1 MSGERKNP
9 RRETTL
15 VQMLSLHLL
24 MLAFF
29 VLLYNHS
36 RIEDAKSKAVAGSIH
51 ATFAD
56 KGVNSDQ
63 PVPVTSLLA
72 DALAEAEFQ
81 RQVGKLV
88 KTEIP
93 IAEVDVVK
101 RGRLMRA
108 RMPTTELFDKGA
120 VRLKADR
127 SPLLRRI
134 AGMLSD
140 SPAGLRYDLEVI
152 IGSPWIT
159 PKMLGQRTPIEVAR
173 ASNIGIA
180 LQGAGAPPG
189 NVAVGIR
196 QGEQGWVN
204 LHFHVRSEDEGRL
217 TLPVPVEEGG
227 DE

>member
-1 MSGERKNP
+1 MNGEPRRP

-15 VQMLSLHLL
+15 IQMLSLYLL

-29 VLLYNHS
+29 ILLYNHS
-36 RIEDAKSKAVAGSIH
+36 RIEDAKAKAVAGSIH

-56 KGVNSDQ
+56 KGVNADQ

-81 RQVGKLV
+81 RRVGKLIR
-88 KTEIP
+88 TEIP

-108 RMPTTELFDKGA
+108 RLPISELFERNSP
-120 VRLKADR
+120 RLKADR
-127 SPLLRRI
+127 SPLLRNV
-134 AGMLSD
+134 AKLLSD
-140 SPAGLRYDLEVI
+140 SPSGLRYDLEVI
-152 IGSPWIT
+152 LGSPWIT
-159 PKMLGQRTPIEVAR
+159 PKMLGEGTPIQVAR
-173 ASNIGIA
+173 TSSIAIA
-180 LQGAGAPPG
+180 LQGAGAPAG
-189 NVAVGIR
+189 NVAVGLR

-204 LHFHVRSEDEGRL
+204 LHFHVRSEEEGRL
-217 TLPVPVEEGG
+217 TLPVPVDEGG

>member
-1 MSGERKNP
+1 MSRERRGP

-15 VQMLSLHLL
+15 IQMLSLHLL

-36 RIEDAKSKAVAGSIH
+36 RIEDAKAKAVAGSIH

-56 KGVNSDQ
+56 KGVNADQ

-81 RQVGKLV
+81 RRVGKLV

-93 IAEVDVVK
+93 IAEIDVVK

-108 RMPTTELFDKGA
+108 RVPTTALFDPGSA
-120 VRLKADR
+120 RLKSTK

-134 AGMLSD
+134 AEMLTD
-140 SPAGLRYDLEVI
+140 SPTGLRYDLEII

-159 PKMLGQRTPIEVAR
+159 PKMLGQQTPIEVAR

-180 LQGAGAPPG
+180 LQGAGAPAG

-196 QGEQGWVN
+196 QGEKGWIN
-204 LHFHVRSEDEGRL
+204 LHFHVRSEEEGRL